1 MNIHRYFYD
10 EYYNDVSDF
19 TNRYKNVPNPHIVG
33 VYKDSLPFAVHLS
46 TILECPLSI
55 IKVQNDTAEWLINLT
70 GDISIRPEKCKQ
82 FFPKL
87 IVIDIKYGIGE
98 NFKAIKQLPEF
109 IKNPDYTFF
118 SIYGN
123 KNEDKVNFK
132 YEQLY
137 KEIVLPW
144 NLICEKKN

>member
-70 GDISIRPEKCKQ
+70 GDISVRPEKCKQ

-87 IVIDIKYGIGE
+87 IVIDINYGTGDI
-98 NFKAIKQLPEF
+98 FRAIKKLSEF
-109 IKNPDYTFF
+109 
-118 SIYGN
+118 N
-123 KNEDKVNFK
+123 K
-132 YEQLY
+132 
-137 KEIVLPW
+137 
-144 NLICEKKN
+144 

>member
-55 IKVQNDTAEWLINLT
+55 IKVQNDTAEWLIKLT
-70 GDISIRPEKCKQ
+70 GDISVRPEKCKQ

-87 IVIDIKYGIGE
+87 IVIDINYGTGDI
-98 NFKAIKQLPEF
+98 FRAIKKLSEF
-109 IKNPDYTFF
+109 NKNPDYTLF

-123 KNEDKVNFK
+123 QNEDNVFFN
-132 YEQLY
+132 YEQIY
-137 KEIVLPW
+137 KKIVLPW
-144 NLICEKKN
+144 HLRKEYE